1 MPGRRIK
8 KAEGFVWI
16 GMGIVVCLISWKF
29 QLGSF
34 HEPGSGFLGFI
45 AGLFVSLVGLI
56 MVLPRFLSKAPDPND
71 SSSGSSFRIASWPR
85 LAYTMALLLV
95 YGLLLE
101 PLGYVITTFLVMWG
115 LFYDRHRSNLVS
127 SCFASLVSVGATYL
141 VFEIWLLCQFPRGI
155 FPWW

>member
-1 MPGRRIK
+1 MHGRRIG

-29 QLGSF
+29 ELGSF

-45 AGLFVSLVGLI
+45 AGLFVSFVGLI
-56 MVLPRFLSKAPDPND
+56 MVLPRFLSKTSHSNGSSPD
-71 SSSGSSFRIASWPR
+71 SSFRIASWSR
-85 LAYTMALLLV
+85 LAYTMALLLI

-101 PLGYVITTFLVMWG
+101 PLGYVITTFLVMWA
-115 LFYDRHRSNLVS
+115 LFYDRHRSNWVS

-155 FPWW
+155 